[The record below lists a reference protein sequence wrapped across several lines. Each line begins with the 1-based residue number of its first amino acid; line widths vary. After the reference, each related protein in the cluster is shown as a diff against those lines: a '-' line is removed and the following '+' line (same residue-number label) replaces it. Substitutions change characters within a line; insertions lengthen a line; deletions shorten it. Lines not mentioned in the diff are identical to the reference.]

1 VMGFGVGRG
10 LGFYAR
16 HRLDLSP
23 MDIFFGV
30 LSCGRMWRRER
41 LEAEVLR
48 LCSLEDE
55 SLVCYYVRSGWDH
68 RLGVQSL
75 RG

>member
-30 LSCGRMWRRER
+30 LSCGRVWRRER
-41 LEAEVLR
+41 LKAEVLR
-48 LCSLEDE
+48 LCSLRD
-55 SLVCYYVRSGWDH
+55 
-68 RLGVQSL
+68 
-75 RG
+75 